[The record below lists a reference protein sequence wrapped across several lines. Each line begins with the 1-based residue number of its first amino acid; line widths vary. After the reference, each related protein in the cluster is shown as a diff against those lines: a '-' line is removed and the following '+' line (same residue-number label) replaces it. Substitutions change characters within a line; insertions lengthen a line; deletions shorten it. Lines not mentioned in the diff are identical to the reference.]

1 MSKQSTARR
10 QKRPLRIKV
19 WICGVCLLIIVLGLY
34 ISEALEEKAFE
45 ISPVGPLAPFSSGSP
60 VPSSFGPLPYS
71 EIELPE
77 YVTEDLL
84 PLNEH
89 SRPGT
94 PLDEIN
100 GIVVH
105 YVGNPGTTA
114 EQNRSYFGN
123 LAQSGEAYASSHFI
137 IGMDG
142 TVICAVPLDEVAYC
156 SNSRNSDTISI
167 ECCHPD
173 ESGRFTQETYDALL
187 NLTSWLCRLYALERE
202 DIIRHY
208 DVTGKV
214 CPKYFVDHPDEWDDF
229 RNAVSLD

>member
-1 MSKQSTARR
+1 MSEVPIRYRKKRR
-10 QKRPLRIKV
+10 RIPLRL
-19 WICGVCLLIIVLGLY
+19 WLCAVCILIIAAGLFL
-34 ISEALEEKAFE
+34 SASPGSATQNLLSGPE
-45 ISPVGPLAPFSSGSP
+45 IL
-60 VPSSFGPLPYS
+60 VPSPSAIPLPYS
-71 EIELPE
+71 DIQLPD
-77 YVTEDLL
+77 YVTQHLL
-84 PLNEH
+84 PLNKY

-94 PLDEIN
+94 ALDAVN
-100 GIVVH
+100 GIVIH

-123 LAQSGEAYASSHFI
+123 LAQSGETYASSHFI

-173 ESGRFTQETYDALL
+173 ESGKFTSETYDALVTL
-187 NLTSWLCRLYALERE
+187 VSWLSQLYDLERE

-214 CPKYFVDHPDEWDDF
+214 CPKYFVEHPGEWEAF
-229 RNAVSLD
+229 RDSIIFN